1 MLALLLNLGF
11 AAGGTV
17 TPPSTGKNT
26 TSTSTST
33 SLSVGSF
40 SRLEYDRALIR
51 KRKIQQGYLK
61 DDEELLAI
69 MIATLTRRKK

>member
-1 MLALLLNLGF
+1 MLALLLNMGF

-17 TPPSTGKNT
+17 TPGVVKNT

>member
-17 TPPSTGKNT
+17 TPTVTKNT
-26 TSTSTST
+26 TSSSTST

-40 SRLEYDRALIR
+40 TRETYNRELIR
-51 KRKIQQGYLK
+51 RRKIQQGYLK
-61 DDEELLAI
+61 DDEELLAL
-69 MIATLTRRKK
+69 MIATMMRRKK